1 MQKIKF
7 TVEQVEFKGWTLW
20 ISAVVKG
27 KYDSRVH
34 NPKVTV
40 IFDSGTQTRRVPLA
54 VQSYTERNGDF
65 MIYAQY
71 HYEVRDIFF
80 NEPLGQKITVTF
92 EVMYGDDTYQNVP
105 FTLGDVAKHQYGE
118 LVGKDF
124 EGMKGISSR
133 HYNIL
138 FDQENGKID
147 LCARFGVKKPSAA
160 KKVIKK
166 IKGVVVVIWRLIL
179 LLVSIC
185 LLPVFIIDGLLTV
198 IGILPREE
206 KINAR
211 KKISYF
217 VKHLRFRMVRFCKI
231 RLGILPAKLAIM
243 HVVNRFAARCK
254 IKDNRIVFLSNR
266 RTDLSGNFEFVYRLL
281 KNDKN
286 LDIRFV
292 LDDRDVRHM
301 SFKNMLAIGYYLA
314 NAKVIL
320 VDDYMELL
328 FKLPRRKGNT
338 LIQLWHACGAFKT
351 FGCSRMGKKGG
362 QNLKSPNHRNYDYA
376 TVSSDEIRKFYAE
389 GFGLPIEKVVA
400 TGVPRTDIFF
410 DKAYK
415 EKVTKEFY
423 EKYPKL
429 KDKKILL
436 FAPTFRGNGKNSGYY
451 PTELF
456 DVNALYEAL
465 GEEYAIIVK
474 HHPFVHNR
482 NTIDPKYQ
490 DYIIDLSTNSE
501 LNDLLFVTD
510 LLVTDY
516 SSVVFEA
523 SLLEIPMLFYGFD
536 LEQYIA
542 TRGFYYE
549 FETFVPGKIVYHFDE
564 LIEAVKKGDFESEK
578 IAPFRDRFF
587 DGKDGKSSQRT
598 VDLIYKSLKKPN

>member
-1 MQKIKF
+1 MQNIKF
-7 TVEQVEFKGWTLW
+7 TVEQVEFEGWTLW

-71 HYEVRDIFF
+71 HYEVHDIFF
-80 NEPLGQKITVTF
+80 NEPLGQKISVTF

-105 FTLGDVAKHQYGE
+105 FVLGDVAKNQYGE
-118 LVGKDF
+118 LTGKGF
-124 EGMKGISSR
+124 EGTEGISSR

-138 FDQENGKID
+138 FESENGKID
-147 LCARFGVKKPSAA
+147 LCARFSAKKPSIA

-166 IKGVVVVIWRLIL
+166 IKGVVAVIWRLIL
-179 LLVSIC
+179 LLISIC

-206 KINAR
+206 KINTR
-211 KKISYF
+211 KKIKYF
-217 VKHLRFRMVRFCKI
+217 IKHLRFRMVRFCKI

-410 DKAYK
+410 DKVYK

-501 LNDLLFVTD
+501 LNDLLFITD

>member
-1 MQKIKF
+1 MQNIKF
-7 TVEQVEFKGWTLW
+7 TVEQVEFEGWTLW

-71 HYEVRDIFF
+71 HYEVHDIFF
-80 NEPLGQKITVTF
+80 NEPLGQKISITF

-105 FTLGDVAKHQYGE
+105 FVLGDVAKNQYGE
-118 LVGKDF
+118 LTGKGF
-124 EGMKGISSR
+124 EGTEGISGR

-138 FDQENGKID
+138 FESENGKID
-147 LCARFGVKKPSAA
+147 LCARFSAKKPSIA

-166 IKGVVVVIWRLIL
+166 IKGVVAVIWRLIL
-179 LLVSIC
+179 LLISIC

-206 KINAR
+206 KINTR
-211 KKISYF
+211 KKIKYF
-217 VKHLRFRMVRFCKI
+217 IKHLRFRMVRFCKI

-266 RTDLSGNFEFVYRLL
+266 RTDLSGNFEFVYSLL

-501 LNDLLFVTD
+501 LNDLLFITD

>member
-1 MQKIKF
+1 MQNIKF
-7 TVEQVEFKGWTLW
+7 TVEQVEFEGWTLW

-71 HYEVRDIFF
+71 HYEVHDIFF
-80 NEPLGQKITVTF
+80 NEPLGQKISVTF

-105 FTLGDVAKHQYGE
+105 FVLGDVAKNQYGE
-118 LVGKDF
+118 LTGKGF
-124 EGMKGISSR
+124 EGMEGISSR

-138 FDQENGKID
+138 FESENGKID
-147 LCARFGVKKPSAA
+147 LCARFSAKKPSIA

-166 IKGVVVVIWRLIL
+166 IKGVVAVIWRLIL
-179 LLVSIC
+179 LLISIC

-206 KINAR
+206 KINTR
-211 KKISYF
+211 KKIKYF
-217 VKHLRFRMVRFCKI
+217 IKHLRFRMVRFCKI
-231 RLGILPAKLAIM
+231 RLGILPAKLAII

-501 LNDLLFVTD
+501 LNDLLFITD

>member
-1 MQKIKF
+1 MQNIKF
-7 TVEQVEFKGWTLW
+7 TVEQVEFEGWTLW

-71 HYEVRDIFF
+71 HYEVHDIFF
-80 NEPLGQKITVTF
+80 NEPLGQKISVTF

-105 FTLGDVAKHQYGE
+105 FVLGDVAKNQYGE
-118 LVGKDF
+118 LTGKGF
-124 EGMKGISSR
+124 EGTEGISSR

-138 FDQENGKID
+138 FESENGKID
-147 LCARFGVKKPSAA
+147 LCARFSAKKPSIA

-166 IKGVVVVIWRLIL
+166 IKGVVAVIWRLIL
-179 LLVSIC
+179 LLISIC

-206 KINAR
+206 KINTR
-211 KKISYF
+211 KKIKYF
-217 VKHLRFRMVRFCKI
+217 IKHLRFRMVRFCKI

-501 LNDLLFVTD
+501 LNDLLFITD

-587 DGKDGKSSQRT
+587 DGKGGKSSQRT
-598 VDLIYKSLKKPN
+598 VDLIYKSL

>member
-1 MQKIKF
+1 M
-7 TVEQVEFKGWTLW
+7 T
-20 ISAVVKG
+20 
-27 KYDSRVH
+27 
-34 NPKVTV
+34 
-40 IFDSGTQTRRVPLA
+40 
-54 VQSYTERNGDF
+54 
-65 MIYAQY
+65 
-71 HYEVRDIFF
+71 
-80 NEPLGQKITVTF
+80 
-92 EVMYGDDTYQNVP
+92 
-105 FTLGDVAKHQYGE
+105 
-118 LVGKDF
+118 
-124 EGMKGISSR
+124 
-133 HYNIL
+133 
-138 FDQENGKID
+138 
-147 LCARFGVKKPSAA
+147 
-160 KKVIKK
+160 
-166 IKGVVVVIWRLIL
+166 
-179 LLVSIC
+179 
-185 LLPVFIIDGLLTV
+185 
-198 IGILPREE
+198 
-206 KINAR
+206 
-211 KKISYF
+211 
-217 VKHLRFRMVRFCKI
+217 
-231 RLGILPAKLAIM
+231 
-243 HVVNRFAARCK
+243 
-254 IKDNRIVFLSNR
+254 
-266 RTDLSGNFEFVYRLL
+266 
-281 KNDKN
+281 KN

-482 NTIDPKYQ
+482 NTIDSKYQ

-501 LNDLLFVTD
+501 LNDLLFITD